1 MKRFKINKEYLTI
14 SIYAVGV
21 AIAAF
26 LFGLIVFNTA
36 DIAAFFGRAVDAIKA
51 LPYGILL
58 ALILYPFVSLS
69 TTLYSKL
76 LERKRPHPRL
86 VSVLSLVTVYLGF
99 FLVIAIIL
107 LSIIPP
113 MVGTVTELI
122 TLLSEALAAGE
133 ETLRGLM
140 AGSAFLTELADGI
153 VEFIKTTFQ
162 NIISADVAGLA
173 ASLLTGLVGETFN
186 ILVGV
191 IISIYLLA
199 GRRLVG
205 SIAGKIVAAILP
217 AGGVHRTTMFIKRLY
232 SNFTEFIAAR
242 ILSALFLGTAS
253 YLLFWLI
260 GVPFYPLLALI
271 IAALNLFPVF
281 GTILSLLICG
291 TVLLITRPTYAL
303 PVIGVLIGLELFDNF
318 VIEPRTILHKPLR
331 PNVGVA
337 LVLLLVGYA
346 IAGITGALMAIP
358 VFATVQNAIRSFSVH
373 LLNRRSLPTRVEDYE
388 NFNVRDYMPKAEDST
403 AATEDGEA
411 TEAEDGTNGEAP
423 AEDGEASGDT
433 PAE

>member
-36 DIAAFFGRAVDAIKA
+36 DIAAFFGRALDAIKA

-58 ALILYPFVSLS
+58 ALILYPFVNLS
-69 TTLYSKL
+69 TTVYSKL
-76 LERKRPHPRL
+76 FERKRPHPRL

-113 MVGTVTELI
+113 MVDTVTELV
-122 TLLSEALAAGE
+122 TLLSEALTSGE
-133 ETLRGLM
+133 ATLRELM
-140 AGSAFLTELADGI
+140 AGSPFLAELADGL
-153 VEFIKTTFQ
+153 VEFIKTAFQ
-162 NIISADVAGLA
+162 NIISADIAGLA
-173 ASLLTGLVGETFN
+173 ASLLGGLIGETFD
-186 ILVGV
+186 ILVGL

-217 AGGVHRTTMFIKRLY
+217 AGGVHRTTMFVKRLY

-260 GVPFYPLLALI
+260 GVPFYPLLSLV

-291 TVLLITRPTYAL
+291 TVLLITRPSYAL

-337 LVLLLVGYA
+337 LVLLLVGYSL
-346 IAGITGALMAIP
+346 AGITGALMAIP
-358 VFATVQNAIRSFSVH
+358 VFATIQNAIRSFSVH

-388 NFNVRDYMPKAEDST
+388 NFNVRDYMPKGEEGT
-403 AATEDGEA
+403 AATEEGDA
-411 TEAEDGTNGEAP
+411 SEAEESANGEAP
-423 AEDGEASGDT
+423 AEEGEASGDT

>member
-21 AIAAF
+21 VLAAF
-26 LFGLIVFNTA
+26 LFGAIIFNTSE
-36 DIAAFFGRAVDAIKA
+36 ISAFLGRALDAIKA

-58 ALILYPFVSLS
+58 ALVLYPFINLS
-69 TTLYSKL
+69 TQLYSKL

-86 VSVLSLVTVYLGF
+86 VATLSLVTVYLGF
-99 FLVIAIIL
+99 LLIIAIIL

-113 MVGTVTELI
+113 MVDTVTELV
-122 TLLSEALAAGE
+122 TLLGEALASGE
-133 ETLRGLM
+133 ETLRELM
-140 AGSAFLTELADGI
+140 AGSTFLAELADGV

-162 NIISADVAGLA
+162 KVISADITGLA
-173 ASLLTGLVGETFN
+173 TSLLTGLVGETFN

-205 SIAGKIVAAILP
+205 AIAGKIVAAVLP
-217 AGGVHRTTMFIKRLY
+217 AGGAHRTTMFIKRLY

-260 GVPFYPLLALI
+260 GVPFYPLLALV
-271 IAALNLFPVF
+271 IAGLNLFPVF

-291 TVLLITRPTYAL
+291 IVLLVTRPAYAL
-303 PVIGVLIGLELFDNF
+303 PVIGVLIALELFDNF
-318 VIEPRTILHKPLR
+318 IIEPRTILHKPLR

-337 LVLLLVGYA
+337 LVLLLIGYA
-346 IAGITGALMAIP
+346 LAGITGALMAIP
-358 VFATVQNAIRSFSVH
+358 VFATVQNALRSFSVH
-373 LLNRRSLPTRVEDYE
+373 LLNRRNLPTRLEDFE
-388 NFNVRDYMPKAEDST
+388 NFNVRDYLPKQTPAEGD
-403 AATEDGEA
+403 AAPAEEGKASEETPPSEDGEGGEDPA
-411 TEAEDGTNGEAP
+411 EAE
-423 AEDGEASGDT
+423 
-433 PAE
+433 